1 MSASRRHFLQTLGVG
16 ALGLSCLN
24 TSRTL
29 AQNKPLPKRFV
40 LFFSPNGTIPEAWG
54 TDGSETDFTFRRILE
69 PLEPYRS
76 KVCVLEGLDMKSTD
90 VGPGDG
96 HQKGM
101 GHLFTG
107 VELLP
112 GDVKGGCDSC
122 PPASFASG
130 PSVDQVIARQIGKD
144 TRLSSLELGLS
155 VGGGEDAWTRMIY
168 RDRGQ
173 PLPPEQDPVQVFERV
188 FAGLEQDPFGV
199 ERRKALKKS
208 VLDFVYKDFASL
220 SSRLSRVD
228 QQKLDLHQTTLREI
242 ERRLESAGNLGASCT
257 IPGQPQNLDF
267 RSSANADTV
276 GHLHMDLMAMALACD
291 ITRVG
296 SMQWTRSVG
305 QLSFPFIGIN
315 DRHHDLSHEGDGNAD
330 AKEKLIEINRWYA
343 EQLAYFLGRLAAIPE
358 GDGTVLDN
366 TLVLW
371 GNELGKGNSHT
382 PRDIPFVLAGGAG
395 GALRTGRALRFT
407 DRPHNDLLT
416 TVCQAMGL
424 EQTSFG
430 DARFNTGALS
440 ELLV

>member
-1 MSASRRHFLQTLGVG
+1 VSASRRSFMQTLG
-16 ALGLSCLN
+16 ASAIGLSCLK
-24 TSRTL
+24 TSRAL
-29 AQNKPLPKRFV
+29 SQQAPLPKRLV

-54 TDGSETDFTFRRILE
+54 TDGGETNFTFRRILE

-76 KVCVLEGLDMKSTD
+76 QTCVIEGLDMKSTD
-90 VGPGDG
+90 SGPGDG

-112 GDVKGGCDSC
+112 GDVKGGCESC

-130 PSVDQVIARQIGKD
+130 PSIDQVIARKIGQD
-144 TRLSSLELGLS
+144 TRFPSLELGLS
-155 VGGGEDAWTRMIY
+155 VGGGEDAWNRMIY

-173 PLPPEQDPVQVFERV
+173 PLPPEQDPGRVFERV
-188 FAGLEQDPFGV
+188 FGGLGQDPFGV
-199 ERRKALKKS
+199 ARRMALKKS
-208 VLDFVYKDFASL
+208 VLDFVYRDFASL
-220 SSRLSRVD
+220 ANQMSRSD
-228 QQKLDLHQTTLREI
+228 QAKLDLHQTTLREI
-242 ERRLESAGNLGASCT
+242 ERRLETAGTLGAGCS
-257 IPGQPQNLDF
+257 IPNVPGTLDL
-267 RSSANADTV
+267 RSSAAAETV
-276 GHLHMDLMAMALACD
+276 GKLHMDLMAMALGCD
-291 ITRVG
+291 LTRVG

-305 QLSFPFIGIN
+305 QLSFPFLGIN

-358 GDGTVLDN
+358 GDGSVLDN

-371 GNELGKGNSHT
+371 GNELGKGNNHT
-382 PRDIPFVLAGGAG
+382 SRDIPFVLAGGGG
-395 GALRTGRALRFT
+395 GAIRTGRSLRFA
-407 DRPHNDLLT
+407 DRPHNDLLA
-416 TVCQAMGL
+416 TVCRAMGL

-430 DARFNTGALS
+430 DPRYNTGVLS